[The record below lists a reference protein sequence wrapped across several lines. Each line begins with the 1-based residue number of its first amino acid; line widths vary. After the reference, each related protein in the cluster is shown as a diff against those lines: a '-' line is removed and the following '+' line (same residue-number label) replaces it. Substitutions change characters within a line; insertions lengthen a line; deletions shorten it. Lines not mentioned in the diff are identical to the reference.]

1 MANEVWKNPIAAL
14 LLKWIQHY
22 NGKKYWRRRAIVVDG
37 SNKTCRFL
45 NLYYLLWIK
54 RVDAHHNA
62 SMGTSL
68 NAGAQFITPPTHTI
82 AVKLFDCSNVYAAYR
97 TFRCSTS

>member
-37 SNKTCRFL
+37 SNKTCRF
-45 NLYYLLWIK
+45 
-54 RVDAHHNA
+54 
-62 SMGTSL
+62 
-68 NAGAQFITPPTHTI
+68 
-82 AVKLFDCSNVYAAYR
+82 
-97 TFRCSTS
+97 